1 MRLFSHGR
9 RSTGFYNIHKPDVAP
24 LPKSQNYIRVWCEMD
39 GPDGGWTLIQQRDNS
54 AFNFYRNWV
63 SYETGF
69 GNPYFGYWLGN
80 MKMHYVT
87 LKRNYILRI
96 GLPGFLDVYAE
107 YDNFRV
113 LSPSTG
119 YILKLGKYRKGL
131 ADILF
136 DANNSAFSTWD
147 RDNDKI
153 LTACAWLNRGAWW
166 YGKTCDLDDLNSMLN
181 FAKTKIKAK
190 EVLEGKVI

>member
-1 MRLFSHGR
+1 
-9 RSTGFYNIHKPDVAP
+9 
-24 LPKSQNYIRVWCEMD
+24 MD

-190 EVLEGKVI
+190 EVLEGKVLWCATVTTSFCLTKAFQPQKC